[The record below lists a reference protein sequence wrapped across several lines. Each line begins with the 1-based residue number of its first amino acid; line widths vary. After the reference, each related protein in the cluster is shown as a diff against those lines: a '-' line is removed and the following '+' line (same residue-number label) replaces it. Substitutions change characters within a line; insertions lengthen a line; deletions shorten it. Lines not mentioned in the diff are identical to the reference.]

1 MTIQVLEVWARVEHV
16 DVSGIA
22 QVRNLEPNET
32 ERGWVN
38 LATASA
44 QQINGILRAIT
55 QHTGCNPFAP
65 QAMIATEITPDTAVD
80 WVDGGNIP
88 SDAVELIAHYGSNFP
103 TYQTPP
109 AGWKYIVRR
118 Q

>member
-22 QVRNLEPNET
+22 QVRNLEPSET

-44 QQINGILRAIT
+44 QQINGILKVIT
-55 QHTGCNPFAP
+55 QHTGCNPFEP
-65 QAMIATEITPDTAVD
+65 QAMIATVTTPKTAVD

-88 SDAVELIAHYGSNFP
+88 EDAVELVAHYGAKFP
-103 TYQTPP
+103 VYQAPP
-109 AGWKYIVRR
+109 TGWKYIVRK